1 MNLER
6 FVRERRTSWNELEG
20 LIASARHRP
29 ERLGF
34 DGVRRLGALYRA
46 AAADLS
52 LARRRW
58 PDDPVRSQL
67 ETLVAGARQLVYH
80 SEGRRRSAMAF
91 FTRTYWQ
98 RVAMAPGFLA
108 VSTALLLG
116 PMVLGGLWG
125 VNDPDGAI
133 RFVPPAYASVAE
145 PQPADAGRS
154 LPVGIRAAFSSAIF
168 TNNVRVSFLA
178 FAGGI
183 LLGLGT
189 AAVLLFNGT
198 LLGAVRGLAVQGG
211 NGERLVELVSPHGV
225 LELTCIVVAGAA
237 GLRMGWAMVEPGR
250 IRRAAS
256 LVAEARAAVEIV
268 LGTAPWLVLAGLVE
282 GFITPTGIGLWPALA
297 VGFGLGGAYW
307 LLLWRLGMSPRVE
320 DDYYRAASEREAVIA
335 GPGTSL

>member
-80 SEGRRRSAMAF
+80 SEGRRRSALAF
-91 FTRTYWQ
+91 FARIYWQ
-98 RVAMAPGFLA
+98 RVARAPGFLA
-108 VSTALLLG
+108 LSAALLFG
-116 PMVLGGLWG
+116 PMVVGSLWG
-125 VNDPDGAI
+125 VNDPNGAI
-133 RFVPPAYASVAE
+133 RFVPREYASVAE
-145 PQPADAGRS
+145 PQPGDAGRS
-154 LPVGIRAAFSSAIF
+154 LPVGLRAAFSSAIF

-198 LLGAVRGLAVQGG
+198 LLGAIGGLAVQGG

-237 GLRMGWAMVEPGR
+237 GLRMGWAVVEPGR
-250 IRRAAS
+250 MRRVAS
-256 LVAEARAAVEIV
+256 LVAEARTAVEIV

-282 GFITPTGIGLWPALA
+282 GFVTPTGIGLWPALV
-297 VGFGLGGAYW
+297 VGFGLGGAYG
-307 LLLWRLGMSPRVE
+307 LLLWRLGRSPRVE
-320 DDYYRAASEREAVIA
+320 DDYVQGDTERDPVTA
-335 GPGTSL
+335 GPVTSL

>member
-46 AAADLS
+46 AGADLS

-58 PDDPVRSQL
+58 PDDPVRTQL
-67 ETLVAGARQLVYH
+67 ETLVARARQLVYH

-91 FTRTYWQ
+91 FARIYWQ
-98 RVAMAPGFLA
+98 RVAKAPAFLA
-108 VSTALLLG
+108 VSAALLFG
-116 PMVLGGLWG
+116 PMVLGALWG
-125 VNDPDGAI
+125 LNDPPGAI
-133 RFVPPAYASVAE
+133 RFVPPEYASVADH
-145 PQPADAGRS
+145 QPGDAGRD
-154 LPVGIRAAFSSAIF
+154 LPVDFRAAFSSAIF

-178 FAGGI
+178 FAGGV

-198 LLGAVRGLAVQGG
+198 LLGAIGGLAVQGG
-211 NGERLVELVSPHGV
+211 NGERFVELVSPHGV
-225 LELTCIVVAGAA
+225 LELSCIVVAGAA
-237 GLRMGWAMVEPGR
+237 GLRMGWAVVEPGR

-256 LVAEARAAVEIV
+256 LVTEARAAVEIV

-307 LLLWRLGMSPRVE
+307 LFLWRLGMSSRVE
-320 DDYYRAASEREAVIA
+320 DDYY
-335 GPGTSL
+335 